1 MEHRKFLQRLDELV
15 AELTHAQAQKVIAA
29 LQQRGEGDEVQRIL
43 EQRIEDEAKCPH
55 CGSLELSNLIRRVSL
70 LTSEDTRLERLSD
83 PSRLSGVDEDDPRS
97 VAAWARKMQ
106 SKMGDEEVEPEF
118 EEMLDRMEAG
128 EMPDDI
134 ADDEGDDGLR

>member
-1 MEHRKFLQRLDELV
+1 MPIYEYRCNTCK
-15 AELTHAQAQKVIAA
+15 K
-29 LQQRGEGDEVQRIL
+29 
-43 EQRIEDEAKCPH
+43 
-55 CGSLELSNLIRRVSL
+55 RVSVFQRNINASTVAVCPNCGGGDL
-70 LTSEDTRLERLSD
+70 RRLVSRFAVVRNEDQMLDSLDDDSL
-83 PSRLSGVDEDDPRS
+83 LSGVDEDDPRS